1 MANDSGVRPGWYADP
16 LRRFELRYFNGS
28 AWTADVSNGGDRF
41 VDPQGIEVGS
51 GGQSSSAGVV
61 PTSDGGRGTN
71 SPATAAMVLGII
83 AVTIA
88 WLPFI
93 VVLGVI
99 AAVLALALGTVGVR
113 RARPDGAGRSRA
125 VVGLVTGASALLV
138 AALGVVLTVIVVDV
152 YDSYLNPA
160 PNETAIT
167 SCEVVGSR
175 ATATGSLT
183 NIGDETASFSVLV
196 GFVRSS
202 TDNPNRTSR
211 AVLDDV
217 EPGESAEFEVA
228 RQVDLDEVDCIVIEV
243 TGALPFGLSI
253 D

>member
-41 VDPQGIEVGS
+41 VDPQGTEVGPGGPSTS
-51 GGQSSSAGVV
+51 GGSV
-61 PTSDGGRGTN
+61 PTSMGDQATN
-71 SPATAAMVLGII
+71 WPATAAMVLGIV

-99 AAVLALALGTVGVR
+99 AAVLALAFGLVGVR
-113 RARPDGAGRSRA
+113 RARPDGVGRSRA

-138 AALGVVLTVIVVDV
+138 AALGVFLTVIVADV
-152 YDSYLNPA
+152 YDDYLNPD

-167 SCEVVGSR
+167 SCELVGSR
-175 ATATGSLT
+175 AAATGSLT
-183 NIGDETASFSVLV
+183 NLGDETSDFSVLV
-196 GFVRSS
+196 GFVRSG
-202 TDNPNRTSR
+202 TDNPHRTSR
-211 AVLDDV
+211 EVLADV
-217 EPGESAEFEVA
+217 EPGASAEFEA
-228 RQVDLDEVDCIVIEV
+228 ERQVDLDEVDCIVIEV
-243 TGALPFGLSI
+243 TGPLPFGLEL